1 MPENKPKKADPTPW
15 EAMEWVW
22 DILLGIAVPT
32 TLFALAGR
40 WLDKRYSTS
49 PWFTVVGLV
58 LALIVVYII
67 VMRKG
72 KDISKRL

>member
-1 MPENKPKKADPTPW
+1 MPQETPKKGTPTPW
-15 EAMEWVW
+15 EALELVW
-22 DILLGIAVPT
+22 DILLGIAIPT

-49 PWFTVVGLV
+49 PWFTIIG
-58 LALIVVYII
+58 LALALLVAGVIVT
-67 VMRKG
+67 RKG